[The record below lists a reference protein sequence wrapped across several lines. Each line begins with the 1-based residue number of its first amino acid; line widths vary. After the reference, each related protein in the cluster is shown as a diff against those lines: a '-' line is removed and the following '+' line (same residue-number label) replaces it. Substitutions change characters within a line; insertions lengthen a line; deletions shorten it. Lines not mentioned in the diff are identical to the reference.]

1 MTSAESDTVEDFRPP
16 PSGRQKTQGPTCGQS
31 SERCG
36 SVPNA
41 TLTVR
46 RLKEPLSQ
54 YVFRSAHRH
63 VVQTNIPSRY
73 NSPNDFHPSCS
84 VIPFRLDQ
92 LPWSRF
98 HLLVVWI
105 LDGLEITIVGSLGP
119 ALQSV
124 LSDADHTD
132 GRVVFDFLFCLGSR
146 EFRLFDGQRD
156 LSARDPLSHASTHW
170 ARPSA
175 EVRRRSGLAGSS
187 SLVRPGA

>member
-1 MTSAESDTVEDFRPP
+1 V
-16 PSGRQKTQGPTCGQS
+16 GNH
-31 SERCG
+31 
-36 SVPNA
+36 PNA
-41 TLTVR
+41 AVR
-46 RLKEPLSQ
+46 CRTRPLQCVGLKSLYLSTSFEAPI
-54 YVFRSAHRH
+54 VMWFR
-63 VVQTNIPSRY
+63 QTFPAGTIRPTISI
-73 NSPNDFHPSCS
+73 HLAS

-156 LSARDPLSHASTHW
+156 LSARNPLSHASTHW